1 MIKKKTQTI
10 ELLDYKNKYMDRY
23 KLSDK
28 ERDRYQRQI
37 ILPGF
42 GEEAQTKLKNA
53 RILVIGAGGLSSPL
67 LKYLCST
74 GIGRIGLM
82 DGDVVEIS
90 NLQRQIMFDD
100 IDAGQYKVE
109 VGARKLQEQNPQI
122 VIDSYNYRLTNENAV
137 DLFLQYDLIIDACD
151 NFETRYIICKASQE
165 AKRPWVYASVFE
177 YGGQVSVFNYKTRT
191 QYCDL
196 YPEAPEKLPLS
207 DGKKVG
213 VLPTVPGLIGMMQA
227 TEAIKI
233 ITGIGKILDGELLLY
248 NALDLSSL
256 KLKIGKQE

>member
-1 MIKKKTQTI
+1 
-10 ELLDYKNKYMDRY
+10 MDTH

-28 ERDRYQRQI
+28 DLSRYQRQI

-42 GEEAQTKLKNA
+42 GEEAQSKLKNA
-53 RILVIGAGGLSSPL
+53 RVLVIGAGGLASPL

-74 GIGRIGLM
+74 GIGCLGIM

-109 VGARKLQEQNPQI
+109 VSARKLQEQNPQI
-122 VIDSYNYRLTNENAV
+122 EIDRYNYRLTADNAV
-137 DLFLQYDLIIDACD
+137 ELFMKYDLIIDACD
-151 NFETRYIICKASQE
+151 NFETRYSICEAAQKAE
-165 AKRPWVYASVFE
+165 RTWIYASVFE
-177 YGGQVSVFNYKTRT
+177 YGGQISVFNYKTKT
-191 QYCDL
+191 QYSDL

-248 NALDLSSL
+248 NALDLSSM
-256 KLKIGKQE
+256 KLRIGKQG